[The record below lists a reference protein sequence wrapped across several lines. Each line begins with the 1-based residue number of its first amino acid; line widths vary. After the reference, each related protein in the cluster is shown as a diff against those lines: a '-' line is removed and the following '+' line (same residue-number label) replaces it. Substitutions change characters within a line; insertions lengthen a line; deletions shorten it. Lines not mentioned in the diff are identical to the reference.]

1 MTNLKQQLLQE
12 GFVTQIAN
20 NQLEFYHNKYKTT
33 IKNYSNISFETL
45 VGLLKAIRKLDKL
58 GSPNLSN
65 SINIIIDNNQSIFLE
80 NKLDNSTYAK
90 RTTVDDLQ
98 ETVVNIYETHIRK
111 EN

>member
-12 GFVTQIAN
+12 GFVTQITN

-90 RTTVDDLQ
+90 RTTVDNLQ
-98 ETVVNIYETHIRK
+98 KALINIYKTNIRK